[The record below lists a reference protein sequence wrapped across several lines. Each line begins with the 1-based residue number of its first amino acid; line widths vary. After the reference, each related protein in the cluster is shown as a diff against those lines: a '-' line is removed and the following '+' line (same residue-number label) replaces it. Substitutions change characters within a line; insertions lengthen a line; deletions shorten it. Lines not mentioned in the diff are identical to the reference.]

1 MRAIFRSQQG
11 HPDRWRAW
19 PLLILMASSGMPI
32 SYTLQPTRVIALS
45 DAAEMTA
52 AAASSASTLNS
63 VGNMLL
69 LGGLYGWS
77 AAMLL
82 SRPRSVVALL
92 GRSWPLLL
100 LMAVLLASA
109 LWTYMPEKVIM
120 NVVHNN
126 GVLLVALASAL
137 YYRHQPELLPRELGL
152 VLGANMGLHVAAV
165 LLLPGYAID
174 WQGRWQGLTVHPN
187 TLGALGFTAFWANAA
202 ALASGPRPPRA
213 RWHWIGCGLALAAV
227 FGADSVTSKV
237 CSLAT
242 LALLLGLRHLR
253 LHRAGGNTY
262 LSLLAGGAMAFLLFK
277 LVSSA
282 IDLGWLYEMLGRDP
296 KLTGRDTV
304 WQDAYQAIR
313 ARPLLG
319 WGFDD
324 HAYLI
329 ASAGMPYS
337 SYHNGVLD
345 LAVNGGIV
353 SVLLLGV
360 LILTWALRHLQRTLL
375 APKVA
380 AYSVPYV
387 LAYMLHNMTEA
398 SYVSPRGQM
407 WVIFLA
413 LLFLGACRVPPRAA
427 AAGVT
432 MAAPPPT
439 PREAGHASA

>member
-1 MRAIFRSQQG
+1 MRAVFRSRPG
-11 HPDRWRAW
+11 HPDARRGW
-19 PLLILMASSGMPI
+19 PLLILMASSGLPI
-32 SYTLQPTRVIALS
+32 SYTLQPSRVMALS

-82 SRPRSVVALL
+82 GRPRSVATVLA
-92 GRSWPLLL
+92 RCWPLLL
-100 LMAVLLASA
+100 LMALLLASA
-109 LWTYMPEKVIM
+109 LWTYLPEKVMM

-126 GVLLVALASAL
+126 GVLLVALSSAL
-137 YYRHQPELLPRELGL
+137 YYRHQPADLPRDLGL
-152 VLGANMGLHVAAV
+152 VLGANMALHVAAV
-165 LLLPGYAID
+165 LLLPGYSID

-202 ALASGPRPPRA
+202 ALTADARPPQA

-227 FGADSVTSKV
+227 FGADSVTSKICCLV
-237 CSLAT
+237 TLLLL
-242 LALLLGLRHLR
+242 LALRRLRR
-253 LHRAGGNTY
+253 RGAGRRAY
-262 LSLLAGGAMAFLLFK
+262 LALLAGGVMLFLLYK
-277 LVSSA
+277 LLSSA
-282 IDLGWLYEMLGRDP
+282 IELGWLYELLGRDP
-296 KLTGRDTV
+296 QLTGRDSV
-304 WQDAYQAIR
+304 WQDAWQAIR

-337 SYHNGVLD
+337 SYHNGALD
-345 LAVNGGIV
+345 LAVNGGLV
-353 SVLLLGV
+353 AVLLLAA
-360 LILTWALRHLQRTLL
+360 LLLTWALRHLRRTLL
-375 APKVA
+375 APRIA
-380 AYSVPYV
+380 GYSVPFV
-387 LAYMLHNMTEA
+387 LVYMMHNMTEA

-413 LLFLGACRVPPRAA
+413 LLFLGACRVPRDSAA
-427 AAGVT
+427 AP
-432 MAAPPPT
+432 APMM
-439 PREAGHASA
+439 REALHAPA